1 MRVLVT
7 GVSGFVG
14 GALGRYLRA
23 RGYVVTGVS
32 RGAPREG
39 ACCEFL
45 PFDLTA
51 GVVSGTYDAVVHCAA
66 RSSPWGRREEF
77 YRQNVWATM
86 NTLRVD
92 AGHFVFVSSS
102 SVYYRWGDQ
111 LGLTE
116 ESPVAEVPLNA
127 YAATKLEAER
137 VVRASGRAAAIV
149 RPRAVF
155 GPEDTVLFPRLL
167 RAAKKGMLPRFG
179 DAEPVGDLIY
189 IENLCFQLERV
200 LALEVTGDFN
210 VTNGTPVRL
219 WTFLNE
225 VFAGLGYPPLGRQVP
240 VGVAMRLARGME
252 MLSAATGWW
261 EPPITRFGVE
271 VMAHSKTF
279 DVGKANAVLGRPPV
293 SNEESLRRFVE
304 WQSRFI

>member
-23 RGYVVTGVS
+23 RGYSVTGVS
-32 RGAPREG
+32 RGAARAG
-39 ACCEFL
+39 SSDEFVAM
-45 PFDLTA
+45 DLTA
-51 GVVSGTYDAVVHCAA
+51 GVVPGRFEAVVHCAA
-66 RSSPWGRREEF
+66 RSSPWGRRAEF
-77 YRQNVWATM
+77 VAQNVGATA
-86 NTLRVD
+86 NVLRVETD
-92 AGHFVFVSSS
+92 HFVFVSSS

-116 ESPVAEVPLNA
+116 ESPVAQTPLNA

-137 VVRASGRAAAIV
+137 LVRASGRRWTVV

-179 DAEPVGDLIY
+179 DTEPVGDLIY
-189 IENLCFQLERV
+189 IENLCFLLERV
-200 LALEVTGDFN
+200 LALGALGDFN
-210 VTNGTPVRL
+210 LTNGAPVGL
-219 WTFLNE
+219 WTFLNQ
-225 VFAGLGYPPLGRQVP
+225 VFAGLGYPALGRRVP
-240 VGVAMRLARGME
+240 VELAMGLARGME
-252 MLSAATGWW
+252 MLSSASGWW

-279 DVGKANAVLGRPPV
+279 DVGKANGALGRPPV
-293 SNEESLRRFVE
+293 PNEESLRRFVE

>member
-1 MRVLVT
+1 VRVLVT

-14 GALGRYLRA
+14 GALGRYLRE
-23 RGYVVTGVS
+23 RGYTVTGVS
-32 RGAPREG
+32 RGPARSG
-39 ACCEFL
+39 ACGAFV
-45 PFDLTA
+45 PFDLTTGA
-51 GVVSGTYDAVVHCAA
+51 VPGSFDAVVHCAA
-66 RSSPWGRREEF
+66 RSAPWGRCEEF
-77 YRQNVWATM
+77 HRQNVVATG

-111 LGLTE
+111 VGLTE
-116 ESPVAEVPLNA
+116 ESPVAERPLNA
-127 YAATKLEAER
+127 YAAAKLEAER
-137 VVRASGRAAAIV
+137 LVRASGRRWTVV

-179 DAEPVGDLIY
+179 EREPVGDLIY
-189 IENLCFQLERV
+189 IENLCFLLERV
-200 LALEVTGDFN
+200 LALGATGDFN
-210 VTNGTPVRL
+210 VTNGEPVGL

-225 VFAGLGYPPLGRQVP
+225 VFAGLGYPPLGRPVP
-240 VGVAMRLARGME
+240 VGLAMGLARGME
-252 MLSAATGWW
+252 LLSAATGWW

-279 DVGKANAVLGRPPV
+279 DVSKANAELGRPPV
-293 SNEESLRRFVE
+293 SNEASLRRFVE

>member
-1 MRVLVT
+1 VRVLVT

-23 RGYVVTGVS
+23 RGYGVTGVS
-32 RGAPREG
+32 RGAARSG
-39 ACCEFL
+39 ACCEFV
-45 PFDLTA
+45 PFDLTT
-51 GVVSGTYDAVVHCAA
+51 GVVPGRFDAVVHCAA
-66 RSSPWGRREEF
+66 RSAPWGRPAEF
-77 YRQNVWATM
+77 VAQNVRATA
-86 NTLRVD
+86 NTLRVEAD
-92 AGHFVFVSSS
+92 HFVFVSSS

-111 LGLTE
+111 WGLTE
-116 ESPVAEVPLNA
+116 ESPVAERPLNA

-137 VVRASGRAAAIV
+137 LVRASGRRWTVV

-179 DAEPVGDLIY
+179 EREPVGDLIY
-189 IENLCFQLERV
+189 IENLCFLLERV
-200 LALEVTGDFN
+200 LALGATGDFN
-210 VTNGTPVRL
+210 VTNGEPVGL

-225 VFAGLGYPPLGRQVP
+225 VFRGLGYPELGRRVP
-240 VGVAMRLARGME
+240 VGVAMGLARGME
-252 MLSAATGWW
+252 MASAATGWW

-271 VMAHSKTF
+271 VMAHAKTF
-279 DVGKANAVLGRPPV
+279 DVGKANAVLGRVPV
-293 SNEESLRRFVE
+293 SNAESLRRFVE

>member
-23 RGYVVTGVS
+23 QGYSVTGVS
-32 RGAPREG
+32 RSAPREG

-45 PFDLTA
+45 PFDLT
-51 GVVSGTYDAVVHCAA
+51 SGAVPGSYDAVVHCAA
-66 RSSPWGRREEF
+66 RSSPWGRRKEF
-77 YRQNVWATM
+77 WRQNVWATV

-116 ESPVAEVPLNA
+116 ESPLAQTPLNEYAWTKIVAERN
-127 YAATKLEAER
+127 
-137 VVRASGRAAAIV
+137 VRASRRPTAIV

-179 DAEPVGDLIY
+179 DREPVGDLIY
-189 IENLCFQLERV
+189 IENLCFLLERV
-200 LALEVTGDFN
+200 LAVGATGDFN
-210 VTNGTPVRL
+210 VTNGTPVGL

-225 VFAGLGYPPLGRQVP
+225 VFTGLGYPALGRRVP
-240 VGVAMRLARGME
+240 VGLAMRLARGME
-252 MLSAATGWW
+252 MLSSATGWW